1 MDVVFKGNKNG
12 IDVIL
17 DKEISYDNLKLSFR
31 QKLVTARD
39 FFGDCRTEISFK
51 GRELSEN
58 QEGEL
63 LDIIS
68 NETGLDISFVN
79 KSLLDKNIFL
89 EPKSLPAPEI
99 ILQKELNPLEN
110 VTRYHRGSIRNG
122 QSVEFDGSVVIV
134 GDVNPGGEVKAAG
147 NVVILGAL
155 KGFAYA
161 GKGGPANCFIWAQL
175 MKPIQMRIGDFISY
189 IPKEA
194 GKSKK
199 FEPSIAYVENGQIY
213 VKSFV

>member
-1 MDVVFKGNKNG
+1 M
-12 IDVIL
+12 
-17 DKEISYDNLKLSFR
+17 
-31 QKLVTARD
+31 
-39 FFGDCRTEISFK
+39 
-51 GRELSEN
+51 
-58 QEGEL
+58 
-63 LDIIS
+63 
-68 NETGLDISFVN
+68 
-79 KSLLDKNIFL
+79 
-89 EPKSLPAPEI
+89 EPKIVEFEPEI
-99 ILQKELNPLEN
+99 VFREINPLEN

-161 GKGGPANCFIWAQL
+161 GRGGPANCFIWAQL
-175 MKPIQMRIGDFISY
+175 MKPIQMRIGDVISY
-189 IPKEA
+189 IPKDA